1 MSRENESLGVADRIA
16 CVNCGLVREGSFI
29 VSLSTL
35 AELRTTSDCCSLP
48 NYIFYKGL
56 GYHYKDT
63 FKRKVMERNPN
74 GRIT

>member
-1 MSRENESLGVADRIA
+1 MSRENESLGVADRVA
-16 CVNCGLVREGSFI
+16 CVNCGLLKEGSFI

-35 AELRTTSDCCSLP
+35 AELNRTSDCCSFP

-56 GYHYKDT
+56 DYPYKET

-74 GRIT
+74 GRIA